1 MVVSIFLKSISM
13 LSIRLED
20 QRAQILMICNQKV
33 LHDIENFLEDY
44 HLEAK
49 SIEFQLPH
57 YKIP

>member
-57 YKIP
+57 YEIP

>member
-1 MVVSIFLKSISM
+1 MVVSIFLKAIFM
-13 LSIRLED
+13 LNIRLED

-49 SIEFQLPH
+49 SIAF
-57 YKIP
+57 